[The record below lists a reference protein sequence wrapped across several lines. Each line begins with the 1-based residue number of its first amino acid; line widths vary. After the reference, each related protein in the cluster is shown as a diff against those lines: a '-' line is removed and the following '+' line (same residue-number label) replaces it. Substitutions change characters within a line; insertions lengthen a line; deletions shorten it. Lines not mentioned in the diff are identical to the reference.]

1 MSAPR
6 QGAPSVR
13 EMIAAGI
20 QITSR
25 QRRLALAL
33 YLVQLFVS
41 LLFLVIVE
49 RALAS
54 TFGHRPLFAH
64 AVAGNTEALLL
75 TFGPQMAV
83 THTLAITGMGL
94 SFGYLVLS
102 LFLTG
107 GLVGVFAGRSFGD
120 TAIRWFLPYLRLWL
134 WSLIPY
140 AVCAAVTGI
149 GMKLAGGGDIFER
162 LISLKLLLVRPLL
175 FAVPGLVLL
184 AISMCAVDYAR
195 AQLVIGERRGAIR
208 ALLGG
213 FRFVFRNPGSLA
225 HYGLYLLFWMAVSVL
240 YVTATFGHPFAG
252 VGGAWALFALRQL
265 VSLARFGAR
274 VATTGGQVALVL
286 QASAPPSGSS
296 S

>member
-75 TFGPQMAV
+75 TFGPGPFDSNDRSGSIA
-83 THTLAITGMGL
+83 
-94 SFGYLVLS
+94 GY
-102 LFLTG
+102 
-107 GLVGVFAGRSFGD
+107 
-120 TAIRWFLPYLRLWL
+120 
-134 WSLIPY
+134 
-140 AVCAAVTGI
+140 
-149 GMKLAGGGDIFER
+149 
-162 LISLKLLLVRPLL
+162 SLKRM
-175 FAVPGLVLL
+175 PG
-184 AISMCAVDYAR
+184 
-195 AQLVIGERRGAIR
+195 
-208 ALLGG
+208 
-213 FRFVFRNPGSLA
+213 
-225 HYGLYLLFWMAVSVL
+225 
-240 YVTATFGHPFAG
+240 
-252 VGGAWALFALRQL
+252 
-265 VSLARFGAR
+265 
-274 VATTGGQVALVL
+274 
-286 QASAPPSGSS
+286 
-296 S
+296 